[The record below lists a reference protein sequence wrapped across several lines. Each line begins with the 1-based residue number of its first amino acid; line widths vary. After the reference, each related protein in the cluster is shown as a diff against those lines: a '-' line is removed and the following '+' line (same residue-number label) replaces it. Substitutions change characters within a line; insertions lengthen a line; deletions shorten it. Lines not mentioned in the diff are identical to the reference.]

1 LRFEGADIHQGE
13 AARSEMAKTSVAV
26 PASVPDA
33 RGKGRRLNPS
43 RREAAWGFV
52 FVGPWIIGFLLFTIG
67 PLIASLIFSLTD
79 FDLVR
84 PEAVRFVG
92 LDNYARL
99 TSDPL
104 VLQGLVVTAK
114 FAILAIPVTTI
125 GSLGVA
131 ILVNSP
137 RLFGRSVFRT
147 LFYMPIQIP
156 LVAST
161 LVWISFLNPET
172 GWLNG
177 LLGLV
182 GIGGP
187 NWTNDASWVYAALT
201 LIGLWGIGNFMLVNL
216 AGLQSVPTELYEAA
230 RIDGAGPWS
239 MFRRITIPLM
249 SPILLYNLV
258 ISLITTFQYFTQ
270 AYVLTNGRGDPNNA
284 TLFINLDLFRE
295 AFVNNHMGYASA
307 IGWLLFTIVLAMTL
321 ILFVV
326 ARRRVYYA
334 GGGA

>member
-1 LRFEGADIHQGE
+1 M
-13 AARSEMAKTSVAV
+13 ARTSRAV
-26 PASVPDA
+26 PAPIRRSREG
-33 RGKGRRLNPS
+33 RGQLGPS
-43 RREAAWGFV
+43 GREAVWGFV
-52 FVGPWIIGFLLFTIG
+52 FVAPWIIGFLLFTIG
-67 PLIASLIFSLTD
+67 PLIASLVFSLTD

-92 LDNYARL
+92 LDNYARMVA
-99 TSDPL
+99 DPL
-104 VLQGLVVTAK
+104 VVQGLVVTAR
-114 FAILAIPVTTI
+114 FAIIAIPVTMI
-125 GSLGVA
+125 ASLGVA
-131 ILVNSP
+131 LLVNSP
-137 RLFGRSVFRT
+137 RLFGRNLFRT

-161 LVWISFLNPET
+161 LVWIGFLNTET

-177 LLGLV
+177 LLGLA
-182 GIGGP
+182 GIDGP
-187 NWTNDASWVYAALT
+187 DWLNSATWVYPALT
-201 LIGLWGIGNFMLVNL
+201 LIGLWGIGNFMLINI

-239 MFRRITIPLM
+239 SFRRITIPMM

-307 IGWLLFTIVLAMTL
+307 IGWLLFTIVLVMTL
-321 ILFVV
+321 VLFSI

-334 GGGA
+334 GGEA

>member
-1 LRFEGADIHQGE
+1 
-13 AARSEMAKTSVAV
+13 MAETQ
-26 PASVPDA
+26 ASVPTPAA
-33 RGKGRRLNPS
+33 RTSRNLGLRSPS
-43 RREAAWGFV
+43 RREALWGLV
-52 FVGPWIIGFLLFTIG
+52 FVAPWIIGFLAFTIG
-67 PLIASLIFSLTD
+67 PLIASLILSFTD

-84 PEAVRFVG
+84 PEAVHFIG
-92 LDNYARL
+92 LDNYARMVA
-99 TSDPL
+99 DPL
-104 VLQGLVVTAK
+104 VVQGLIVTAR
-114 FAILAIPVTTI
+114 FALIAIPVTMAA
-125 GSLGVA
+125 SLGVA
-131 ILVNSP
+131 LLVNSP
-137 RLFGRSVFRT
+137 RLFGRSFFRT

-161 LVWISFLNPET
+161 LVWIGFLNTET

-182 GIGGP
+182 GIHGP
-187 NWTNDASWVYAALT
+187 DWLNNAAWVYPALT
-201 LIGLWGIGNFMLVNL
+201 LIGLWGIGNFMLINL

-230 RIDGAGPWS
+230 RMDGAGPWS

-307 IGWLLFTIVLAMTL
+307 IGWLLFTIVLIMTL
-321 ILFVV
+321 VLFVI

-334 GGGA
+334 GGQA

>member
-1 LRFEGADIHQGE
+1 
-13 AARSEMAKTSVAV
+13 M
-26 PASVPDA
+26 
-33 RGKGRRLNPS
+33 
-43 RREAAWGFV
+43 
-52 FVGPWIIGFLLFTIG
+52 
-67 PLIASLIFSLTD
+67 
-79 FDLVR
+79 
-84 PEAVRFVG
+84 
-92 LDNYARL
+92 
-99 TSDPL
+99 
-104 VLQGLVVTAK
+104 TAK
-114 FAILAIPVTTI
+114 FALLAVPVTMI
-125 GSLGVA
+125 ASLGIA
-131 ILVNSP
+131 LLVNSP

-161 LVWISFLNPET
+161 LVWIGFLNPET

-177 LLGLV
+177 ILGLV
-182 GIGGP
+182 GIQGP
-187 NWTNDASWVYAALT
+187 DWMNNATWVYPALT
-201 LIGLWGIGNFMLVNL
+201 LIGLWGIGNFMLINI

-295 AFVNNHMGYASA
+295 AFVNNHMGYAAA
-307 IGWLLFTIVLAMTL
+307 IGWLLFVIVLGLTL
-321 ILFVV
+321 VLFAV
-326 ARRRVYYA
+326 ARKRVYYA
-334 GGGA
+334 GGEA